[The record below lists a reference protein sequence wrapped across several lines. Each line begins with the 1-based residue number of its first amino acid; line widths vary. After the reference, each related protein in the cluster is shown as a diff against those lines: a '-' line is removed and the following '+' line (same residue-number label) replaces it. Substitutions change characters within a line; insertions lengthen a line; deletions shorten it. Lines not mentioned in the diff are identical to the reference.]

1 MSTLLESQVYWR
13 LLALSQQLPSVEQGR
28 LFDWICS
35 LLTGPLNSAA
45 LETLTLSQLQA
56 AALPEMA
63 ALSAGQ
69 WIALVTLLHGELPAH
84 LDPKPVAGAA
94 EGAMRAA
101 FASNDGLTINGHFG
115 SCPLFFVYQLTS
127 TEHRLIDIRRFSA
140 RDAETAGGESNE
152 ARAELLADCQLLF
165 CEAIGGPAAARVIR
179 HGIHPV
185 KIKRDPVIAVQLV
198 ELQRLLGGQL
208 PPWLA
213 KALGRKDDL
222 ASRFD
227 LEVEE

>member
-13 LLALSQQLPSVEQGR
+13 LLALAQQLPAIEQGQ
-28 LFDWICS
+28 LFDWVCS
-35 LLTGPLNSAA
+35 LLSGPLNSAA
-45 LETLTLSQLQA
+45 LEALTLPQLHA
-56 AALPEMA
+56 AARPEMA
-63 ALSAGQ
+63 SLSTTQ
-69 WIALVTLLHGELPAH
+69 WTAMLATLQGELPAH
-84 LDPKPVAGAA
+84 LEPKPVAGSAQ
-94 EGAMRAA
+94 GALRAA
-101 FASNDGLTINGHFG
+101 FASTDGLRINGHFG
-115 SCPLFFVYQLTS
+115 SCPLFFVYQLTA

-140 RDAETAGGESNE
+140 RDADTAGSESNE
-152 ARAELLADCQLLF
+152 ARAELLGDCQLLF

-185 KIKRDPVIAVQLV
+185 KIKRDPVIAVQV
-198 ELQRLLGGQL
+198 AELQHLLAGQL

-227 LEVEE
+227 LETEE